1 MELEILRVM
10 KQAAGTRFSSKEIG
24 KIVDRQEFRENPHWA
39 RPILERLVF
48 ERLIWK
54 DEAFYLYPTEEQR
67 VQHRRA
73 QGRVKSTGV
82 QSHKLPEEKGPPQT

>member
-10 KQAAGTRFSSKEIG
+10 KQAAGTRFSSKEIA
-24 KIVDRQEFRENPHWA
+24 KIVDRNEFRENPHWA

-54 DEAFYLYPTEEQR
+54 EEAFYVYPTEEQKS
-67 VQHRRA
+67 QQRRT
-73 QGRVKSTGV
+73 QGRVKSGAV
-82 QSHKLPEEKGPPQT
+82 QSHNLPEEK